1 MIHPEDLERYDRV
14 VANARSLRLNDGVL
28 KEDFRCLWR
37 DDSYHWVTVNVL
49 CVEDADKLHFV
60 WVHGIDDRKRLDEF
74 SRENAELQRLH
85 MMDERYR
92 IIVEQTKSVVFDW
105 GPEQQLHYAPYL
117 GSLLDCRNNPGNVPD
132 MLRSL
137 TVHPRDMADFKAFHA
152 SLYRE
157 DQVETTVRLRR
168 RDGAFIWCRIAATL
182 KRDAQGKLLRIVGT
196 ISDMDDNVR
205 ALRHLALSGGA
216 RSGYGIQQFRQVQD
230 GRGGIAGRSR
240 RPQIFALVLRYPQ
253 LQVHQ

>member
-1 MIHPEDLERYDRV
+1 M
-14 VANARSLRLNDGVL
+14 
-28 KEDFRCLWR
+28 
-37 DDSYHWVTVNVL
+37 
-49 CVEDADKLHFV
+49 EDADKLHFV

-152 SLYRE
+152 
-157 DQVETTVRLRR
+157 V
-168 RDGAFIWCRIAATL
+168 
-182 KRDAQGKLLRIVGT
+182 
-196 ISDMDDNVR
+196 
-205 ALRHLALSGGA
+205 
-216 RSGYGIQQFRQVQD
+216 
-230 GRGGIAGRSR
+230 
-240 RPQIFALVLRYPQ
+240 P
-253 LQVHQ
+253 

>member
-1 MIHPEDLERYDRV
+1 
-14 VANARSLRLNDGVL
+14 
-28 KEDFRCLWR
+28 
-37 DDSYHWVTVNVL
+37 
-49 CVEDADKLHFV
+49 
-60 WVHGIDDRKRLDEF
+60 
-74 SRENAELQRLH
+74 
-85 MMDERYR
+85 MDERYR

-230 GRGGIAGRSR
+230 GRGGIAGHSR

>member
-1 MIHPEDLERYDRV
+1 M
-14 VANARSLRLNDGVL
+14 L

-37 DDSYHWVTVNVL
+37 DDSYHWVTANVL

-117 GSLLDCRNNPGNVPD
+117 GSLLDCRNNPGQC
-132 MLRSL
+132 
-137 TVHPRDMADFKAFHA
+137 AGHA
-152 SLYRE
+152 P
-157 DQVETTVRLRR
+157 VI
-168 RDGAFIWCRIAATL
+168 DGAPA
-182 KRDAQGKLLRIVGT
+182 
-196 ISDMDDNVR
+196 
-205 ALRHLALSGGA
+205 
-216 RSGYGIQQFRQVQD
+216 
-230 GRGGIAGRSR
+230 
-240 RPQIFALVLRYPQ
+240 
-253 LQVHQ
+253 